1 MNNNIFTDALMS
13 NELSGFFEL
22 KIIDKI
28 TGQIIDSYDE
38 TNVIVIDAKEAIIK
52 AISAATGDDGLI
64 KVLKV
69 GEDVGEDV
77 SMTGTPN
84 LNFVDSNPDT
94 IVRTTGSW
102 IDDGFI
108 DDMTLTITSSTSN
121 NTTYTIDTG
130 GVTATT
136 LTLVGT
142 DTIVVETGTSGVS
155 VVGAASNDNP
165 ITPVDTYNSGSM
177 TIIYT
182 SPNTFIVGYNNV
194 TSVTFSITI
203 NGADLMTYYPTETSK
218 IITSAAL
225 HTGNGNVFAY
235 KRFPQKS
242 VSALVDILINWTI
255 KF

>member
-1 MNNNIFTDALMS
+1 MNNNFVDNLPTNGI
-13 NELSGFFEL
+13 SGFFEL
-22 KIIDKI
+22 KVVDKS

-52 AISAATGDDGLI
+52 AISQVSGDDGLI

-69 GEDVGEDV
+69 GDDVGDDV

-102 IDDGFI
+102 IDDGYI
-108 DDMTLTITSSTSN
+108 DEMTLTITGSTSN
-121 NTTYTIDTG
+121 NTTYTIAAN

-136 LTLVGT
+136 LTLISG
-142 DTIVVETGTSGVS
+142 DAIVVETGTGGVS
-155 VVGAASNDNP
+155 VIGAASNNNP
-165 ITPVDTYNSGSM
+165 ITPIDTYNAGSM
-177 TIIYT
+177 SLIYT
-182 SPNTFIVGYNNV
+182 SLNTFIVGYNNV
-194 TSVTFSITI
+194 TSVTLSITVD
-203 NGADLMTYYPTETSK
+203 GADLMTNYPAETSK

>member
-1 MNNNIFTDALMS
+1 MNNNFVDNLPNGI
-13 NELSGFFEL
+13 SGFFEL
-22 KIIDKI
+22 KVVDKA
-28 TGQIIDSYDE
+28 TGQIIDSYDDN
-38 TNVIVIDAKEAIIK
+38 NVIVIDAKEAVIK
-52 AISAATGDDGLI
+52 AISEVTGDSGLI

-69 GEDVGEDV
+69 GEDVGADV

-121 NTTYTIDTG
+121 NTTYTIDTN

-136 LTLVGT
+136 LTLIAT
-142 DTIVVETGTSGVS
+142 DTIVVETGTGGVS

-165 ITPVDTYNSGSM
+165 ITPLDTYNSGSM
-177 TIIYT
+177 TIVYT
-182 SPNTFIVGYNNV
+182 SPSTFIVGYNNV
-194 TSVTFSITI
+194 TSVTFSNTI
-203 NGADLMTYYPTETSK
+203 SGVDLMTFYPAETSK